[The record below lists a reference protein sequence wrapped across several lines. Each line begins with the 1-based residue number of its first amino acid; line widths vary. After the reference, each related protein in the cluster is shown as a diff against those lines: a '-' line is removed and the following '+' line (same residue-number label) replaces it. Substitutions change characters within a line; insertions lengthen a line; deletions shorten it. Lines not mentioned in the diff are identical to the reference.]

1 MKRKRSRIWKRGTA
15 LLLAATMVLGDWG
28 AALAAGPEV
37 PGPAD
42 VITADTVMNA
52 VYGPEGGMTVPSPV
66 PLAPQ
71 PMPLAPQPVAAGEPL
86 SWNLLTKIDRS
97 KIPSIYHPEDQVLK
111 MSADGRYVAFK
122 RFELVTEEPAHVN
135 KVITI
140 YDRKTG
146 AMDDIQSPPNHSQN
160 DEVVYFD
167 MSGDARYVA
176 FSYMRYTED
185 WREKKTKVY
194 LFDRETRNLTPLTT
208 VEGSSDS
215 RDGTDRVA
223 LSANGR
229 YVAFDSDAPGIV
241 PEDNDDL
248 RDVFVYDRETAV
260 TKRISTHP
268 EMGEYDYG
276 DSEAPTIS
284 SDGRYIAFHSDS
296 KFMEKDTYGHT
307 QVYVYDREDS
317 SARPQLVSIG
327 PGGAAGE
334 GHSTLPSIS
343 ADGSVIAYES
353 TAENLD
359 TGDTNEVKDI
369 FVYNRNTS
377 TTKRVSLAEGG
388 IPFNRDSMSPSIS
401 RDGRYVGF
409 HLDYEWVE
417 DTDDDYDNDDEN
429 DIPEQAYVAE
439 AASQTAYPVTVP
451 QAPYQLL
458 SPSQFPIVGDGGKL
472 VVYLSDY
479 YYSYSGGSEG
489 TPFPGIF
496 IAEKGEAPVWPA
508 GSKLE
513 PSNRTNDSVT
523 LSWPDAMD
531 ASGILGYH
539 IYQDGKNIGYVEY
552 RGAGSNTFTAGGL
565 LPLYEPEF
573 QVEAV
578 NTAYRESYGGPTY
591 KLGTGGGENPAG
603 ELRVLWDVED
613 MRYNMAFPGSMVG
626 ITSYG
631 EPGKQ
636 AAAALTYMV
645 WKNETEQETKTESI
659 PLTESAA
666 GTYTAKWKMV
676 EGVSQITS
684 LSVQLSDPA
693 KPGTVL
699 EKPAAGFPVQV
710 AGAVELSFANP
721 SGASLTGSLLTSTSR
736 QYGQQ
741 IALLPN
747 SDAYVVNGLYPGK
760 EYSFTLRSPDGR
772 HTWGSLEQVQ
782 VEGGKRSKA
791 SMNIEQPAQLRFQVV
806 DPTGQPVSGVEVQ
819 LFGPGQSY
827 IDASSTYGD
836 GWTSWTDYLKAGD
849 SVTAKVNIGDRMYE
863 QPANQEVILKPGTN
877 EPVIKLKAPGEGV
890 LEGFVKGPD
899 GKGVRNAYIT
909 STQTFKGQPVVRRA
923 RTNLE
928 GAYRLSLL
936 KGEAKIEVF
945 ESSYLYGTDGPLT
958 VQVTEDQTTTLDLPV
973 KQPSKGV
980 VNTEVRLKY
989 LEDTDFG
996 PPVNME
1002 EMAFLTRIESKRG
1015 WMSGY
1020 FQNAHQFY
1028 GSPGDT
1034 VSVCVTGSVPS
1045 YMTSCTDVVL
1055 DKDGNATAK
1064 LFLEEKGARIQ
1075 GKLAQ
1080 THHRWISG
1088 GLYKLKDQG
1097 YRSAESYLSD
1107 NDFEAD
1113 GSFNINVPEAGTYV
1127 MELAGALPG
1136 SPLTYE
1142 YATVQFTVSDR
1153 QILQVGSV
1161 SFSSKS
1167 FFSNYYG
1174 NYYNALS
1181 SRIAPGGT
1189 VTMRAG
1195 YKNSSSVDAGETKL
1209 LIDIPD
1215 GTTPVKDTAGRIVVS
1230 GAQLAGDPV
1239 LDGGTLILPVGTVAQ
1254 KQSGTLSFQLKVD
1267 PAFNKSSAKS
1277 SARIRAKMGAE
1288 QIEELL
1294 GSVLLD
1300 APLVTLE
1307 APERVSKPAD
1317 SSSPVLKLSGV
1328 APAGSQ
1334 VSVYDGKLHLGST
1347 AASNT
1352 GFWLLSVQEL
1362 PDLGDPGVH
1371 AIRAEVDSNG
1381 VKLHSPVSYVHYDN
1395 VKPQLLELAMAQ
1407 APEGRWMTLNLREG
1421 IPNQPYT
1428 VVPGNPFQFEL
1439 KFDKPDEVENVEIYL
1454 EGQSGEPVKAVREGG
1469 IFRAL
1474 TPTDKG
1480 ALGAIY
1486 VDYDLKPKPFVLDDK
1501 QPTLDELR
1509 ETLPPTMRDFEARV
1523 TAPFELKDGKYAGTV
1538 ELTFPQLPGFK
1549 ITEKLSIRP
1558 DAKYTASPQEI
1569 ELAQRSGLPMLNGS
1583 VSVTETGDGFKTVSS
1598 GYMPMKL
1605 LFPSGV
1611 PGSLKSA
1618 LAAKV
1623 RALAADEGPD
1633 FGTLADV
1640 SVETYV
1646 QYGEGG
1652 EDAGTVYKIK
1662 KQYEDSMEFAEK
1674 INKIAYKV
1682 EASGMDCIQE
1692 LPTTVK
1698 QAGKALVAV
1707 VGGEIGKVALGA
1719 WTGAM
1724 GLTGPGAI
1732 AAAGASA
1739 VIEDKIDNY
1748 VDEQIDAI
1756 GTGYNQCREED
1767 EDEKKKRKRK
1777 KIARLRWIYDPS
1789 GFVYEAVTAN
1799 RLNGVKATVLYQE
1812 PASKEWVVWDAGPYE
1827 QVNPHDT
1834 DDQGKYG
1841 WDVPEGK
1848 WKVVWEKDGYE
1859 TQSSAELDVPPP
1871 HTEVNAGLVS
1881 YEAPK
1886 VHSVTG
1892 VSGSA
1897 GSVVDIEL
1905 TKYVKVTE
1913 AAAAAQ
1919 AVIVTDP
1926 DGIQLEGSV
1935 SFVDPADN
1943 PADPD
1948 GADLSKT
1955 IRITPK
1961 TALKPGRDYSV
1972 KVSAAFQSYAGVWM
1986 TEAHAGTFEV
1996 RTRDEDGPSAAADAV
2011 KVEGGG
2017 SILTV
2022 TFNEKLSGTVD
2033 AAKFTLNGSADSI
2046 VSAVRALK
2054 PNAANA
2060 ADTDYEQKVMLT
2072 LSEPL
2077 APGTEA
2083 QLGILAG
2090 AVADAAGNGTGEAVL
2105 KVVNASGAS
2114 SNAALSALAVE
2125 EGALTPT
2132 FDPSVRSYKVQ
2143 VPQAAE
2149 AVNVTASLAD
2159 GAARLMIDG
2168 TAAASGVR
2176 RTVRIPDNGSIAV
2189 RVTAADGSTVREYSL
2204 EVVRGVTEPLGAE
2217 AALSALTVT
2226 PGTLSPVFDPA
2237 VETYTVEA
2245 AANVTELQV
2254 TATAKDSKAKSVSIA
2269 GEAAVSGTPKMIAI
2283 PAGGQIEVV
2292 VTAEDG
2298 ATKRTYKIAVGRK
2311 PDSGSGSGG
2320 DNSGGGGSSNSSGG
2334 GSAPPPAKPELTQTE
2349 AFTSASGGTG
2359 VRVTLRSEAIASA
2372 LQTGTDGQKQLPVE
2386 VKEQAGEYVL
2396 QLSADALAKLTESHA
2411 SVIFQAA
2418 GLQASIPSALLE
2430 TIQLPAGAQLNFT
2443 MGAASAAEQSVMLE
2457 AAARQSDALQLSGQ
2471 AVKIKLERVQNQ
2483 EAALLAFGH
2492 PVVLELPVQESR
2504 QEAVYRFEEA
2514 DSKWAFVWNQRQ
2526 GSGGRSAIEADFS
2539 GTYAVM
2545 AYTNRFGDMTG
2556 HWASLDMDWMARR
2569 LLVSGAAPGAFN
2581 PDQSVTRAE
2590 FAALLVRALD
2600 LKPAATAGYQG
2611 FSDVPQDAWYAAE
2624 VRSAAEAGLLQGVAD
2639 HRFAPQAWITREQ
2652 MAVLIWR
2659 ANVYLREAAGQQA
2672 GTTDA
2677 LKPFKDQGSISPWAE
2692 AAAAAALEAGLI
2704 QGTAADT
2711 FDPQGSATRAQ
2722 AAVMIKRLLQ
2732 LGNGQ

>member
-1 MKRKRSRIWKRGTA
+1 MKRKRSKLWKRGTA
-15 LLLAATMVLGDWG
+15 LLLAATMVLGDLG
-28 AALAAGPEV
+28 AAAAVGPEEFD
-37 PGPAD
+37 PAS
-42 VITADTVMNA
+42 VITADTIMDA
-52 VYGPEGGMTVPSPV
+52 VYGPEGGIAVPPPV
-66 PLAPQ
+66 PPAPQ
-71 PMPLAPQPVAAGEPL
+71 PILVPQPVAAGEPL
-86 SWNLLTKIDRS
+86 SWNLLTKVDRS
-97 KIPSIYHPEDQVLK
+97 KIPSIYFPEDQVLK
-111 MSADGRYVAFK
+111 MSADGRYIGFK

-135 KVITI
+135 KVITV

-146 AMDDIQSPPNHSQN
+146 TMDDIQSPPNHSQN
-160 DEVVYFD
+160 DEVIYFD
-167 MSGDARYVA
+167 MSSDARYVA
-176 FSYMRYTED
+176 FSYMSYTED
-185 WREKKTKVY
+185 WKEKTRVY
-194 LFDRETRNLTPLTT
+194 LYDRKTSKLTPITT
-208 VEGSSDS
+208 VEGSTDS
-215 RDGTDRVA
+215 HEGTDRVA
-223 LSANGR
+223 ISADGR

-241 PEDNDDL
+241 AEDTDDL
-248 RDVFVYDRETAV
+248 RDVFVYDRESGVTQRITAF
-260 TKRISTHP
+260 P

-284 SDGRYIAFHSDS
+284 ADGRYIAFHSDS
-296 KFMEKDTYGHT
+296 KFVEKDTYGQT
-307 QVYVYDREDS
+307 NVYVYDREDGN
-317 SARPQLVSIG
+317 ARPQLVSIG
-327 PGGAAGE
+327 VGGAAGE

-353 TAENLD
+353 TAENMVS
-359 TGDTNEVKDI
+359 GDFNEMKDI
-369 FVYNRNTS
+369 FVYNRNTAV
-377 TTKRVSLAEGG
+377 TQRVSLAEGG

-409 HLDYEWVE
+409 HLDYVWVE

-429 DIPEQAYVAE
+429 DIPEEAYVAE
-439 AASQTAYPVTVP
+439 VASQTAYPVTVP
-451 QAPYQLL
+451 QAPYRLL
-458 SPSQFPIVGDGGKL
+458 NPSQSPIVGDEGKL
-472 VVYLSDY
+472 VVYLSEY
-479 YYSYSGGSEG
+479 FYSYTGGSEG
-489 TPFPGIF
+489 TPFPGTF
-496 IAEKGEAPVWPA
+496 IAEKGTAPVWPA

-513 PSNRTNDSVT
+513 PSNRTDDSVT
-523 LSWPDAMD
+523 LSWPDAVD
-531 ASGILGYH
+531 ATGILGYH
-539 IYQDGKNIGYVEY
+539 VYQDGKNIGYVEY
-552 RGAGSNTFTAGGL
+552 RGTNSNTFTAEGL
-565 LPLYEPEF
+565 LPVYEPEF

-578 NTAYRESYGGPTY
+578 NSAYRESYGGPTY
-591 KLGTGGGENPAG
+591 KLGAGGGENPAG

-626 ITSYG
+626 LTAYG

-636 AAAALTYMV
+636 VSAELTYTA
-645 WKNETEQETKTESI
+645 WKNETEQETRTASI
-659 PLTESAA
+659 PLAESAA
-666 GTYTAKWKMV
+666 GTYKAQWKMV
-676 EGVSQITS
+676 EDVSQLTS
-684 LSVQLSDPA
+684 LNVKLTDPA

-710 AGAVELSFANP
+710 AGAVELSFTNP

-760 EYSFTLRSPDGR
+760 DHSFTLRSPDGR

-782 VEGGKRSKA
+782 VEGGKRSKI

-806 DPTGQPVSGVEVQ
+806 DPTGQPVSGVELQ

-836 GWTSWTDYLKAGD
+836 GWTSWTDYMKAGD
-849 SVTAKVNIGDRMYE
+849 SVTAKVDIGDRMYE
-863 QPANQEVILKPGTN
+863 QPANQEVILKPGAN
-877 EPVIKLKAPGEGV
+877 EQVIKLRAPGEGLV
-890 LEGFVKGPD
+890 EGFVKGPD
-899 GKGVRNAYIT
+899 GKGVRNAYIA
-909 STQTFKGQPVVRRA
+909 STQTFKGQPVVRRT

-936 KGEAKIEVF
+936 EGEAKIEVF
-945 ESSYLYGTDGPLT
+945 ETSYMYGTDGPVT
-958 VQVTEDQTTTLDLPV
+958 VQVTEGGTTTLDLPV
-973 KQPSKGV
+973 KQPSKGI

-1002 EMAFLTRIESKRG
+1002 EMTFLTRIESKRG

-1028 GSPGDT
+1028 GLPGDT

-1055 DKDGNATAK
+1055 DQDGNATAK

-1080 THHRWISG
+1080 THHRWVSG

-1097 YRSAESYLSD
+1097 YRSAASYLGD

-1127 MELAGALPG
+1127 MELNGALPG
-1136 SPLTYE
+1136 SPLKYE

-1195 YKNSSSVDAGETKL
+1195 YKNSSGVDASEAKL
-1209 LIDIPD
+1209 LIDIPE
-1215 GTTPVKDTAGRIVVS
+1215 GTTPVKDAAGRIVVS

-1239 LDGGTLILPVGTVAQ
+1239 LDGQTLILPVGTVAQ
-1254 KQSGTLSFQLKVD
+1254 TQSGTLSFQLKVD

-1288 QIEELL
+1288 QIEESI

-1307 APERVSKPAD
+1307 APERVSKPVD
-1317 SSSPVLKLSGV
+1317 SSAPVIKLSGV

-1334 VSVYDGKLHLGST
+1334 VNVYDGKLLLGSA

-1352 GFWLLSVQEL
+1352 GFWLMAVQEL

-1381 VKLHSPVSYVHYDN
+1381 VKLQSPVSYVHYDN

-1486 VDYDLKPKPFVLDDK
+1486 VDYDVKPKPFVLDDK

-1509 ETLPPTMRDFEARV
+1509 ETLPPTMRDFTAEV
-1523 TAPFELKDGKYAGTV
+1523 TVPFELKDGKYAGTV
-1538 ELTFPQLPGFK
+1538 ELTFPQLPGLK
-1549 ITEKLSIRP
+1549 ITEKLSISP

-1583 VSVTETGDGFKTVSS
+1583 VSVTETDDGFKTVSS

-1618 LAAKV
+1618 LTAKV

-1682 EASGMDCIQE
+1682 EVSGMDCIQE

-1707 VGGEIGKVALGA
+1707 VGGEISKVALGA

-1756 GTGYNQCREED
+1756 GTGYNQCRD
-1767 EDEKKKRKRK
+1767 EDEEKKRKRK

-1789 GFVYEAVTAN
+1789 GYVYEAVPAN
-1799 RLNGVKATVLYQE
+1799 RLSGVKATVLYQE

-1827 QVNPHDT
+1827 QVNPHNT

-1886 VHSVTG
+1886 VQSITG
-1892 VSGSA
+1892 VAGAA
-1897 GSVVDIEL
+1897 GSYVDVEL
-1905 TKYVKVTE
+1905 TKYVKVTD

-1919 AVIVTDP
+1919 AVTVTGP
-1926 DGIQLEGSV
+1926 DGSPLEGSV
-1935 SFVDPADN
+1935 SFVEPADN
-1943 PADPD
+1943 PADSE
-1948 GADLSKT
+1948 GADLSRILRFTSKT
-1955 IRITPK
+1955 SLTPG
-1961 TALKPGRDYSV
+1961 TGYSV
-1972 KVSAAFQSYAGVWM
+1972 KVNAAFQSYAGVWM
-1986 TEAHAGTFEV
+1986 AEGHTGTFEV
-1996 RTRDEDGPSAAADAV
+1996 GTRDEEGPTAAGDEVNA
-2011 KVEGGG
+2011 EGEG
-2017 SILTV
+2017 SILRV
-2022 TFNEKLSGTVD
+2022 KFNEKLSGTVD
-2033 AAKFTLNGSADSI
+2033 AAKFTLNGSSDSI

-2054 PNAANA
+2054 PNPEGELTAV
-2060 ADTDYEQKVMLT
+2060 DGDYEQTVVLT

-2090 AVADAAGNGTGEAVL
+2090 AVSDTAGNGAVPKTL
-2105 KVVNASGAS
+2105 KVVSAAGAS
-2114 SNAALSALAVE
+2114 SNAALASLAVE
-2125 EGALTPT
+2125 EGALAPA
-2132 FDPSVRSYKVQ
+2132 FDPSVRSYKVE
-2143 VPQAAE
+2143 VPSAAE
-2149 AVNVTASLAD
+2149 TVNLTASLAD
-2159 GAARLMIDG
+2159 ASAQLVIDG
-2168 TAAASGVR
+2168 TIAASGVR
-2176 RTVRIPDNGSIAV
+2176 KTVRIPDTGIIAV
-2189 RVTAADGSTVREYSL
+2189 RVTAADGTTVREYSV
-2204 EVVRGVTEPLGAE
+2204 EVVRGTTDPLGTE
-2217 AALSALTVT
+2217 ASLSALTVT
-2226 PGTLSPVFDPA
+2226 PGTLSPVFEPA
-2237 VETYTVEA
+2237 VETYDVEV
-2245 AANVTELQV
+2245 AANVTELQIA
-2254 TATAKDSKAKSVSIA
+2254 ATAQDSKAKSITIA
-2269 GEAAVSGTPKMIAI
+2269 GEAAVSGTAKTVAI

-2298 ATKRTYKIAVGRK
+2298 VTKRTYKVAVSRK
-2311 PDSGSGSGG
+2311 TDSGSGG
-2320 DNSGGGGSSNSSGG
+2320 DNSGGGSDSSGG
-2334 GSAPPPAKPELTQTE
+2334 GSVPPAKPALTQQE
-2349 AFTSASGGTG
+2349 AFTGASGGKG
-2359 VRVTLRSEAIASA
+2359 IRVTLRRSDAIASA
-2372 LQTGTDGQKQLPVE
+2372 LQTGTDGQKQLLIE
-2386 VKEQAGEYVL
+2386 VKEQADEFML
-2396 QLSADALAKLTESHA
+2396 QLSADTLAKLTES
-2411 SVIFQAA
+2411 QA
-2418 GLQASIPSALLE
+2418 GVLFKTTRLQASIPSALLASV
-2430 TIQLPAGAQLNFT
+2430 QLPAGAHLSFS
-2443 MGAASAAEQSVMLE
+2443 MGAASAAEQTAAYE
-2457 AAARQSDALQLSGQ
+2457 AAALQSDALKPSGQ
-2471 AVKIKLERVQNQ
+2471 AVSVKLEMIQDQ
-2483 EAALLAFGH
+2483 KASLLTFGH
-2492 PVVLELPVQESR
+2492 PVMVELPVQGSG
-2504 QEAVYRFEEA
+2504 QEAVYRFDPA
-2514 DSKWAFVWNQRQ
+2514 DAKWAFVWKQRQ
-2526 GSGGRSAIEADFS
+2526 VSGSRSAIEADAS

-2545 AYTNRFGDMTG
+2545 AYADPFDDMKD
-2556 HWASLDMDWMARR
+2556 HWASSDVGWMARR
-2569 LLVSGAAPGAFN
+2569 LLVSGAAPGAFH
-2581 PDQSVTRAE
+2581 PDHSVSRAE

-2600 LKPAATAGYQG
+2600 LKAVATVGYQG
-2611 FSDVPQDAWYAAE
+2611 FSDVPEEAWYAAD
-2624 VRSAAEAGLLQGVAD
+2624 VRRAAEAGLLQGVAD
-2639 HRFAPQAWITREQ
+2639 NRFAPDALITREQ

-2659 ANVYLREAAGQQA
+2659 ANVYLREAAGEQA
-2672 GTTDA
+2672 GAGHA
-2677 LKPFKDQGSISPWAE
+2677 LKQFKDQGSISSWAE

-2722 AAVMIKRLLQ
+2722 AAVMMKRLLQ
-2732 LGNGQ
+2732 LGSGQ

>member
-1 MKRKRSRIWKRGTA
+1 MKRKRSRLWKRGTA
-15 LLLAATMVLGDWG
+15 LLLAATMVLGDLG
-28 AALAAGPEV
+28 AAAAVGPEQT
-37 PGPAD
+37 D
-42 VITADTVMNA
+42 LSSIHTADTVMNA
-52 VYGPEGGMTVPSPV
+52 VYGPEGGGSINPLPPV
-66 PLAPQ
+66 PFVPE
-71 PMPLAPQPVAAGEPL
+71 PVTAGEPL

-111 MSADGRYVAFK
+111 MSADGRYIAFK
-122 RFELVTEEPAHVN
+122 RLELVTEEPAHVN
-135 KVITI
+135 QMITV

-146 AMDDIQSPPNHSQN
+146 AMDDIQSPSNSLLN
-160 DEVVYFD
+160 DEVLYFD
-167 MSGDARYVA
+167 LSSDARYVA
-176 FSYMRYTED
+176 FSYKNSTED
-185 WREKKTKVY
+185 WKERTKVY
-194 LFDRETRNLTPLTT
+194 LYDRETRNLTPITT
-208 VEGSSDS
+208 VEGSTDS

-223 LSANGR
+223 ISADGR

-248 RDVFVYDRETAV
+248 RDVFVYDRERAA
-260 TKRISTHP
+260 TKRISTQP
-268 EMGEYDYG
+268 GMGEYDLG
-276 DSEAPTIS
+276 DSEAPSIS
-284 SDGRYIAFHSDS
+284 ADGRYIAFQSDA
-296 KFMEKDTYGHT
+296 KFVEKDTYG
-307 QVYVYDREDS
+307 QRNIYVYDREDS
-317 SARPQLVSIG
+317 SARPQLASMG
-327 PGGAAGE
+327 AGGTAGE
-334 GHSTLPSIS
+334 GDSTLPSIS

-353 TAENLD
+353 RAENLD
-359 TGDTNEVKDI
+359 PGDTNEVKDI
-369 FVYNRNTS
+369 FVYHRNTLA
-377 TTKRVSLAEGG
+377 TKRISLAEGG
-388 IPFNRDSMSPSIS
+388 IPFNRESLSPSIS

-409 HLDYEWVE
+409 HLDYVSVE
-417 DTDDDYDNDDEN
+417 DTDDDHDNDEEN
-429 DIPEQAYVAE
+429 DIPEQAYVADV
-439 AASQTAYPVTVP
+439 ASQTAYQVAVP
-451 QAPYQLL
+451 QAPYPLVQ
-458 SPSQFPIVGDGGKL
+458 PSQSPLVGDGGKL
-472 VVYLSDY
+472 VAYLSEY
-479 YYSYSGGSEG
+479 LYSYGSGSEG
-489 TPFPGIF
+489 IPFPGIF
-496 IAEKGEAPVWPA
+496 IAEKGEAPAWPA

-513 PSNRTNDSVT
+513 ASNHTNNSVA
-523 LSWPDAMD
+523 LSWPDAVD
-531 ASGILGYH
+531 ASGVLGYH
-539 IYQDGKNIGYVEY
+539 VYQDGKNIGYVEH
-552 RGAGSNTFTAGGL
+552 RGAGSSTFTAQGL
-565 LPLYEPEF
+565 LPGIESEF

-591 KLGTGGGENPAG
+591 KLGSGGGENPAG
-603 ELRVLWDVED
+603 GLRVQWDVEE
-613 MRYNMAFPGSMVG
+613 MRNGLAFPGSKVG
-626 ITSYG
+626 ITAYG

-636 AAAALTYMV
+636 AEAALTYIA
-645 WKNETEQETKTESI
+645 WENETEQDTRTVPI
-659 PLTESAA
+659 TLTESAP
-666 GTYTAKWKMV
+666 GTYTGWWKM
-676 EGVSQITS
+676 ENGVSQMTS
-684 LSVQLSDPA
+684 LNVRLTDPA
-693 KPGTVL
+693 KPGTIL
-699 EKPAAGFPVQV
+699 EKPADGFPVSV
-710 AGAVELSFANP
+710 AGAVKLTFTNP
-721 SGASLTGSLLTSTSR
+721 SGASLAGSMLTASSR
-736 QYGQQ
+736 QYGEQ
-741 IALLPN
+741 ITLLPN

-760 EYSFTLRSPDGR
+760 DYSFTLRSPDGR
-772 HTWGSLEQVQ
+772 HTWGKLEQVQ
-782 VEGGKRSKA
+782 AAGGKVSTA
-791 SMNIEQPAQLRFQVV
+791 GMNIEQPANIRFQVV

-819 LFGPGQSY
+819 LFGPDQSY

-836 GWTSWTDYLKAGD
+836 GWTPWTDYLKAGD
-849 SVTAKVNIGDRMYE
+849 SVTAKVNIGDRMYD
-863 QPANQEVILKPGTN
+863 QPANQDILLKPGTN
-877 EPVIKLKAPGEGV
+877 EPVIKLRAPGEGV

-899 GKGVRNAYIT
+899 GKGVRNAYVT

-936 KGEAKIEVF
+936 KGEAKMEVV
-945 ESSYLYGTDGPLT
+945 ETSYLYSTAGPVT
-958 VQVTEDQTTTLDLPV
+958 AQVTEGGTTTLDLAV
-973 KQPSKGV
+973 KQPGKGV

-1034 VSVCVTGSVPS
+1034 VSVCVTGSIPA

-1055 DKDGNATAK
+1055 DQNSNATAK

-1080 THHRWISG
+1080 THHRWVSG
-1088 GLYKLKDQG
+1088 GLYKLQEQG
-1097 YRSAESYLSD
+1097 YRSASSYLSD
-1107 NDFEAD
+1107 NDFEGD
-1113 GSFNINVPEAGTYV
+1113 GSFHINVPEAGTYV
-1127 MELAGALPG
+1127 MELSGALPG
-1136 SPLTYE
+1136 SPLKYE

-1167 FFSNYYG
+1167 YFSNYYG
-1174 NYYNALS
+1174 NYYNAVS

-1189 VTMRAG
+1189 VTLRAG
-1195 YKNSSSVDAGETKL
+1195 YKNSSSVDASEVKL
-1209 LIDIPD
+1209 LIDIPE
-1215 GTTPVKDTAGRIVVS
+1215 GTTPVKDAAGRIVVS
-1230 GAQLAGDPV
+1230 GVQLAVDPV
-1239 LDGGTLILPVGTVAQ
+1239 LDGQTLILPVGTVAQ

-1277 SARIRAKMGAE
+1277 SARIRATMGAE
-1288 QIEELL
+1288 PIEESI
-1294 GSVLLD
+1294 GSILLD

-1307 APERVSKPAD
+1307 APERVSRPAD
-1317 SSSPVLKLSGV
+1317 SSTPVLKLSGV

-1334 VSVYDGKLHLGST
+1334 VKVYDGKLLLGSV
-1347 AASNT
+1347 AASGT
-1352 GFWLLSVQEL
+1352 GFWLLAAQDL

-1371 AIRAEVDSNG
+1371 AIRAEVDSG
-1381 VKLHSPVSYVHYDN
+1381 AVKLQSPVSYVHYDT

-1407 APEGRWMTLNLREG
+1407 APEGRWVTLNLREG
-1421 IPNQPYT
+1421 IPNLPYT

-1486 VDYDLKPKPFVLDDK
+1486 VDYDVKPKPFVLDDK
-1501 QPTLDELR
+1501 QPTLEELR
-1509 ETLPPTMRDFEARV
+1509 ETLPPAMRDFVAEV
-1523 TAPFELKDGKYAGTV
+1523 TSPFELQDGKYAGTV
-1538 ELTFPQLPGFK
+1538 QMTFPQLPGLK
-1549 ITEKLSIRP
+1549 ITEKLSISP

-1583 VSVTETGDGFKTVSS
+1583 VRVTETGDGFKTVTS

-1605 LFPSGV
+1605 LFPSGI

-1748 VDEQIDAI
+1748 VDEQIDSI
-1756 GTGYNQCREED
+1756 GTGYNQCRDED

-1789 GFVYEAVTAN
+1789 GFVYEAVPAN
-1799 RLNGVKATVLYQE
+1799 RLSGVKATVLYQQ
-1812 PASKEWVVWDAGPYE
+1812 PATKEWVVWDAGPYE
-1827 QVNPHDT
+1827 QVNPHNT

-1859 TQSSAELDVPPP
+1859 TKSSAELDVPPP

-1881 YEAPK
+1881 YAAPK
-1886 VHSVTG
+1886 VQSVTG

-1897 GSVVDIEL
+1897 GSYVDIEL
-1905 TKYVKVTE
+1905 SKYVKVTD

-1919 AVIVTDP
+1919 AITVTGP
-1926 DGIQLEGSV
+1926 DGPLEGSI
-1935 SFVDPADN
+1935 SFVQPVDN

-1948 GADLSKT
+1948 GADLSKI
-1955 IRITPK
+1955 IRFTSK
-1961 TALKPGRDYSV
+1961 TALKLGAGYGV
-1972 KVSAAFQSYAGVWM
+1972 KVTAGFQSYAGVWM
-1986 TEAHAGTFEV
+1986 TDTHTGSFEV
-1996 RTRDEDGPSAAADAV
+1996 RALDEEGPTAAADEVSA
-2011 KVEGGG
+2011 EGEG
-2017 SILTV
+2017 SILRI
-2022 TFNEKLSGTVD
+2022 TFNEKLGGIVD
-2033 AAKFTLNGSADSI
+2033 AAKFTLNGSRDRI
-2046 VSAVRALK
+2046 VSAVKALK
-2054 PNAANA
+2054 PNPAGEQLS
-2060 ADTDYEQKVMLT
+2060 ADGEYERTVVLT
-2072 LSEPL
+2072 LSDPL

-2090 AVADAAGNGTGEAVL
+2090 AVTDAAGNGAAEKTLKAV
-2105 KVVNASGAS
+2105 NTAGAS
-2114 SNAALSALAVE
+2114 RNAALASLAVE
-2125 EGALTPT
+2125 EGALTPA

-2149 AVNVTASLAD
+2149 TVTLTASLAD
-2159 GAARLMIDG
+2159 ASARLVIDG
-2168 TAAASGVR
+2168 TAAANGAR
-2176 RTVRIPDNGSIAV
+2176 RTVQIPSTGSIAV
-2189 RVTAADGSTVREYSL
+2189 RVTAADGVTVREYSV
-2204 EVVRGVTEPLGAE
+2204 EVVRGATDPLGTE
-2217 AALSALTVT
+2217 AALSALEVT

-2237 VETYTVEA
+2237 VETYAVEV
-2245 AANVTELQV
+2245 AANATELQV
-2254 TATAKDSKAKSVSIA
+2254 TATAKDPQAKSVSIA
-2269 GEAAVSGTPKMIAI
+2269 GEAAVSGTAKTVAI

-2298 ATKRTYKIAVGRK
+2298 AAKRTYKIAVNRETDTG
-2311 PDSGSGSGG
+2311 GGSGG
-2320 DNSGGGGSSNSSGG
+2320 DNSGNGGSTGSSGG
-2334 GSAPPPAKPELTQTE
+2334 GSTPPAQPVLTQAE

-2359 VRVTLRSEAIASA
+2359 LRITLRSDAIASA
-2372 LQTGTDGQKQLPVE
+2372 LLAGADGQKQLLVE
-2386 VKEQAGEYVL
+2386 VKEQAEEYVL
-2396 QLSADALAKLTESHA
+2396 QLSADTLAKLTESHA
-2411 SVIFQAA
+2411 GVVFRTAA
-2418 GLQASIPSALLE
+2418 GLQASIPPALLA
-2430 TIQLPAGAQLNFT
+2430 TVQLPAGAYLNFSL
-2443 MGAASAAEQSVMLE
+2443 GAVSAAEQKAVFA
-2457 AAARQSDALQLSGQ
+2457 AAARQSDALQPSGQ
-2471 AVKIKLERVQNQ
+2471 AVKVAWEMVHEQK
-2483 EAALLAFGH
+2483 AAQLAFGH
-2492 PVVLELPVQESR
+2492 PVVVELPVVESR
-2504 QEAVYRFEEA
+2504 QEAVYRYDPA
-2514 DSKWAFVWNQRQ
+2514 DAKWAFVWNQQRVS
-2526 GSGGRSAIEADFS
+2526 GSRAAIEAASS

-2545 AYTNRFGDMTG
+2545 AYADPFGDTTG
-2556 HWASLDMDWMARR
+2556 HWASTDIGWMARR
-2569 LLVSGAAPGAFN
+2569 LLVSGAAPGAFH
-2581 PDQSVTRAE
+2581 PDRPVTRAE

-2600 LKPAATAGYQG
+2600 LKPIAAPGYQG
-2611 FSDVPQDAWYAAE
+2611 FSDVPEDAWYAAD
-2624 VRSAAEAGLLQGVAD
+2624 VRTAAEAGLLQGVAD
-2639 HRFAPQAWITREQ
+2639 HRFAPDAWITREQ

-2659 ANVYLREAAGQQA
+2659 ANLYLREAARQQEA
-2672 GTTDA
+2672 TAEA
-2677 LKPFKDQGSISPWAE
+2677 LQQFKDQGSISSWAE
-2692 AAAAAALEAGLI
+2692 AAAAAAMEAGLI

-2711 FDPQGSATRAQ
+2711 FEPQGSATRAQ

-2732 LGNGQ
+2732 LGSGQ